1 MTFMTM
7 ALRELS
13 VSMTELLR
21 CDELDEAGRL
31 VKERKKRDALLA
43 ICGTRVFFVWRARVV
58 LTT

>member
-1 MTFMTM
+1 M

-31 VKERKKRDALLA
+31 VKERKKRDALPA

>member
-21 CDELDEAGRL
+21 CDEAGRL